1 MEGRIFFFKII
12 IVGPAAV
19 GKTSILERFIYN
31 HFSENYKLTI
41 GVNFLSKIVD
51 LIGNGIVKLSI
62 WDIGGQERFEMLR
75 TDFYKGASGAVLVFD
90 LTRMETYNAIEKWL
104 NEVKHYAGKVPFILI
119 GNKADLLEHFVRVVE
134 KEEAEEF
141 ARTHNSTYIET
152 SAKTGKNVE
161 EAFNE
166 FSQMLVDSIIKSD

>member
-1 MEGRIFFFKII
+1 MENYLFKIL

-19 GKTSILERFIYN
+19 GKTSILERLVYN
-31 HFSENYKLTI
+31 RFSENYKLTI
-41 GVNFLSKIVD
+41 GVNFLSKLID
-51 LIGNGIVKLSI
+51 LRGNGKVKLTI
-62 WDIGGQERFEMLR
+62 WDIGGQERFQSMR
-75 TDFYKGASGAVLVFD
+75 TEFYKGASGAILVFD

-104 NEVKHYAGKVPFILI
+104 NEIRHYAGNVPFILI
-119 GNKADLLEHFVRVVE
+119 GNKADLLDHIGRVIE

-166 FSQMLVDSIIKSD
+166 FSQMLVGSLIE